1 MVLNP
6 ESSSPR
12 FLRQEGVI
20 AGVAAGIA
28 ADFKADVILVRIAW
42 VAAVCL
48 GFGFLLYPI
57 LWIALPKA
65 SDPTLGNESRLM
77 GVCNQVA
84 RRWGQPVGLVR
95 LLALSIF
102 LMSGGTAIF
111 GYLLTYLL
119 IGKDS
124 PIQPTNQQAK

>member
-1 MVLNP
+1 MVVNSD
-6 ESSSPR
+6 SSSPR

-48 GFGFLLYPI
+48 GFGFILYPI

-65 SDPTLGNESRLM
+65 SDPNLGNEGRLM

-111 GYLLTYLL
+111 GYLLTYLIL
-119 IGKDS
+119 GKDAS
-124 PIQPTNQQAK
+124 APATK

>member
-1 MVLNP
+1 MVVNTD
-6 ESSSPR
+6 SSSPR

-20 AGVAAGIA
+20 AGVASGIA

-48 GFGFLLYPI
+48 GFGFFLYPV
-57 LWIALPKA
+57 LWIAFPKA
-65 SDPTLGNESRLM
+65 SDPTLGNQSRLM

-84 RRWGQPVGLVR
+84 KRWGQPVGLVR
-95 LLALSIF
+95 LLAISIF
-102 LMSGGTAIF
+102 LLSGGTAIF

-119 IGKDS
+119 IGKD
-124 PIQPTNQQAK
+124 TGVQQAK

>member
-1 MVLNP
+1 MDVNS

-28 ADFKADVILVRIAW
+28 ADFKADVILIRIAW

-48 GFGFLLYPI
+48 GFGFLLYPM

-65 SDPTLGNESRLM
+65 SDPTLGNKSRLM

-84 RRWGQPVGLVR
+84 SRWGQPVGLVR
-95 LLALSIF
+95 LLAIVVF
-102 LMSGGTAIF
+102 LFSGGTAIF

-119 IGKDS
+119 IGKGKTAS
-124 PIQPTNQQAK
+124 KIN

>member
-1 MVLNP
+1 MVVNT
-6 ESSSPR
+6 ESSAPR
-12 FLRQEGVI
+12 FLRGEGVI

-48 GFGFLLYPI
+48 GFGFFLYPI

-84 RRWGQPVGLVR
+84 SRWGQPVGLVR
-95 LLALSIF
+95 LLAITIF
-102 LMSGGTAIF
+102 LFSGGTAIF

-119 IGKDS
+119 LGKGS
-124 PIQPTNQQAK
+124 TAQKMN